1 MLPENNRC
9 ICLNLEAVVQQIQK
23 QGGMTITNLLCK
35 GFNHKIHQTA
45 HEETAYATPTQGEIS
60 KSKSGLAE
68 KGKTSLA
75 ETETPL
81 FTKTLCGTTYTVYV
95 HNSQTSRDS
104 FEDKIFRL
112 LESEVG

>member
-1 MLPENNRC
+1 
-9 ICLNLEAVVQQIQK
+9 
-23 QGGMTITNLLCK
+23 MTITNLLCT
-35 GFNHKIHQTA
+35 GFNHKIRQTA
-45 HEETAYATPTQGEIS
+45 HEGVTHATKAQDETPKI
-60 KSKSGLAE
+60 KSVLAE

-75 ETETPL
+75 ETPL
-81 FTKTLCGTTYTVYV
+81 FTKTLGGTTYTVYV